1 MVLEISTSN
10 ENISGIVFLEISDT
24 MFRYK
29 IRDKNIYDT
38 DELFFETE
46 SKQIGP
52 PETGI
57 VRYPF
62 YSYFYSYYL
71 LFIIT
76 NCESMIS
83 EYED

>member
-38 DELFFETE
+38 DSMFFETE
-46 SKQIGP
+46 SQQIGP
-52 PETGI
+52 PETGT
-57 VRYPF
+57 VRYLL
-62 YSYFYSYYL
+62 YSYFYCYY
-71 LFIIT
+71 
-76 NCESMIS
+76 
-83 EYED
+83 